1 MAQISRR
8 QIAAYVAEKLLAGD
22 TKVIDQLAAFLV
34 AEKRTKEASL
44 LVKDIEKALE
54 TAGFVVARAGS
65 AFSLSD
71 EQKNQIE
78 QLLKKR
84 YGAKQVAVKFTEDK
98 DLLGGVVIETASQ
111 EFDGSLKRN
120 INRLKA
126 LKV

>member
-22 TKVIDQLAAFLV
+22 AKVIDQLAAFLV
-34 AEKRTKEASL
+34 TEKRTKEASL

-54 TAGFVVARAGS
+54 MSGLVVARAGS
-65 AFSLSD
+65 AFTLND
-71 EQKNQIE
+71 EQKIQIE
-78 QLLKKR
+78 DLLKKR
-84 YGAKQVAVKFTEDK
+84 YSAKRVAVKFTENK

-120 INRLKA
+120 INRLRA
-126 LKV
+126 IKV